1 MSDEVDLID
10 RDRGILTK
18 RDREI
23 LTGDLDEELTEN
35 ALYQRYH
42 NIRNRVK
49 NSIFDFYI
57 LSRHLPVR
65 DIQQVFEPAY
75 EWSRERRHLNEQGR
89 TETTPDLSMFLQS
102 WLSLF
107 EFYAYGMLAGDMEE
121 THGLMREIITTGL
134 ERGIRGYQHE
144 NYRTYQ
150 EVSVTLSMEYG
161 NKILQENYLRQV
173 QDEIPPEPDEAAE
186 QVIKLYR
193 QRKIPY
199 SVANQWIEY
208 FVQNPEEEYTG

>member
-1 MSDEVDLID
+1 MSDEFDLID

-23 LTGDLDEELTEN
+23 LMGDFDEGLTEN
-35 ALYQRYH
+35 ALYQRYYS
-42 NIRNRVK
+42 IRNRLE
-49 NSIFDFYI
+49 NAILDFYL
-57 LSRHLPVR
+57 LSRHLPLQ

-89 TETTPDLSMFLQS
+89 TETRPDLSMFLQG

-121 THGLMREIITTGL
+121 THGLMRGLMTTGL

-150 EVSVTLSMEYG
+150 EVAASLSLEYG
-161 NKILQENYLRQV
+161 SKVLQENYLRQV
-173 QDEIPPEPDEAAE
+173 QNDLPSEPDKAAE
-186 QVIKLYR
+186 EVMRLYR

-199 SVANQWIEY
+199 QVASQLIEHY
-208 FVQNPEEEYTG
+208 VQSPELR

>member
-1 MSDEVDLID
+1 MTSDIDLID

-23 LTGDLDEELTEN
+23 LTGNFDEELTEN
-35 ALYQRYH
+35 ALYQRYY
-42 NIRNRVK
+42 NIRNRIE
-49 NSIFDFYI
+49 NAIFDFYL
-57 LSRHLPVR
+57 LSRHLPLR
-65 DIQQVFEPAY
+65 DMQQVFEPAY

-89 TETTPDLSMFLQS
+89 TATTPDLPMFLQG

-107 EFYAYGMLAGDMEE
+107 EFYGYGMLAGDMEE
-121 THGLMREIITTGL
+121 TRGLMRGLITTGL

-150 EVSVTLSMEYG
+150 EVAASLTLEYG

-173 QDEIPPEPDEAAE
+173 QNDLPAEPDEAAE
-186 QVIKLYR
+186 QVMKLY
-193 QRKIPY
+193 QERKIPY
-199 SVANQWIEY
+199 QVATQLIEY
-208 FVQNPEEEYTG
+208 YVQSPELR